1 MEGITMEAIWAEI
14 LAQAEGDAEGQKA
27 GEGGVQNSQQK
38 TGESNGTKQTDKKE
52 GDEVKDKPGSPC
64 ASSLMDKNFLFLM
77 LAMFAIMYFI
87 MIRPQKKRQQEQKK
101 MLQEVGKGTRIR
113 TIGGIIGTIVSEQE
127 DEVVI
132 KIDETTNTKMR
143 IVRSAIGKVI
153 TEEEETKEK

>member
-1 MEGITMEAIWAEI
+1 MEAIWAEL
-14 LAQAEGDAEGQKA
+14 LAQVEGGAEGQNA
-27 GEGGVQNSQQK
+27 GEGGDPGSQPK
-38 TGESNGTKQTDKKE
+38 TEETNGTKQPDKKE
-52 GDEVKDKPGSPC
+52 EGKVEDKKGPC
-64 ASSLMDKNFLFLM
+64 ALDRNFLFLM

-87 MIRPQKKRQQEQKK
+87 MIRPQKKRQKEQKK